1 MMRLLTSIM
10 HYPEAIQLSF
20 SYFHMNMFDRM
31 VDTQKLDF
39 VLSRQKPQHKK
50 ERRSKDSC
58 PTQFFFPFIYQ
69 FPCVNHRYTRLPHD
83 ASTLA
88 HSLFCEQSFTGEK
101 QN

>member
-20 SYFHMNMFDRM
+20 SYVHMNMFDRM

-39 VLSRQKPQHKK
+39 VLSRQKPQPKK

-58 PTQFFFPFIYQ
+58 PTQFFFHSFINFHVSTTAIQGYLTMHQPLHIPF
-69 FPCVNHRYTRLPHD
+69 
-83 ASTLA
+83 
-88 HSLFCEQSFTGEK
+88 FCEQSFTGEK